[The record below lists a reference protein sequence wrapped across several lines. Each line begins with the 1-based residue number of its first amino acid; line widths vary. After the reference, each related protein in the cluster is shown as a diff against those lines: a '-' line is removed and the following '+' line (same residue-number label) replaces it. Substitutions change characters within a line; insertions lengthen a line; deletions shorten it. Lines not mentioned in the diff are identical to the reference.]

1 VRSRRTEKAQRYEA
15 VTQVLRT
22 DVRRGLGAGDACS
35 AATLLLAAS
44 EGNVV
49 ICRAERDIRA
59 FDLVAD
65 QLIEHVRVLA
75 ARPS

>member
-1 VRSRRTEKAQRYEA
+1 
-15 VTQVLRT
+15 
-22 DVRRGLGAGDACS
+22 
-35 AATLLLAAS
+35 
-44 EGNVV
+44 V

-59 FDLVAD
+59 FDLVAE

>member
-1 VRSRRTEKAQRYEA
+1 MRSRRTEKAQRYEA

-22 DVRRGLGAGDACS
+22 DVRPGLGAGDACS

-44 EGNVV
+44 EGAVV

-59 FDLVAD
+59 FDLVAE